1 MESSSNSQNYDNIS
15 FDLENFEKL
24 IFITVFFEK
33 KYIYLLYLLLES
45 LYIYGNLDNKTK
57 ILIYTSNDFKN
68 IIENSN
74 LYSDY
79 IIFYTNDDYKI
90 INEAYSA
97 RLDLFE
103 IPIISK
109 FKKILYL
116 DCDIIIINDINKIF
130 DLISDNLIYVKNE
143 GFIDN
148 KVLNGNIIS
157 SNEANFDNQEL
168 DQRSHGFVNYSQKID
183 FWGNS
188 FFEKDG
194 IKYDNNSGFSSGILL
209 FNNNKDV
216 RDIFKKIKDHIL
228 EDRKNNCENTF
239 YDQPYIV
246 YHCKKNNLIKE
257 GSLDNYIDS
266 DIGDMAK
273 NVLLE
278 ENIKNSFELK
288 KYVIDDNFF
297 DKENKAILHFN
308 NKPGDYFQK
317 NLMMTNKF
325 SKIKNINIKNIID
338 NARNYINKNSDIFKN
353 IDDFI
358 KNNIKIIENLLNI
371 SLNKNI
377 KNILFVD
384 RSNWVFIIILLFI
397 NNSLNIYI
405 IDNSIDNEIFKLLNE
420 DFKNRIFSVIDYSL
434 ESKYVKITDKSFD
447 LIYLNKS
454 FDLKKLLLKDRF
466 NIIYNDEVKNNLEE
480 INTSYKFK
488 NINLNL
494 HFLKDYFFKY
504 LIKFDKQ

>member
-1 MESSSNSQNYDNIS
+1 MKY
-15 FDLENFEKL
+15 EKL
-24 IFITVFFEK
+24 IFVTVFFEK

-45 LYIYGNLDNKTK
+45 LYVYGNLDNNTK
-57 ILIYTSNDFKN
+57 ILIYTSSDFKN
-68 IIENSN
+68 IIENSS
-74 LYSDY
+74 LYTNY
-79 IIFYTNDDYKI
+79 IIFHINDNFKI

-103 IPIISK
+103 IPIVTQ

-116 DCDIIIINDINKIF
+116 DCDTIIINDINKIF
-130 DLISDNLIYVKNE
+130 DLILDNLIYVKNE

-148 KVLNGNIIS
+148 KILNEFS
-157 SNEANFDNQEL
+157 E
-168 DQRSHGFVNYSQKID
+168 KID

-216 RDIFKKIKDHIL
+216 RDIFKVIKNHIL
-228 EDRKNNCENTF
+228 EDRKNNCEHKF

-246 YHCKKNNLIKE
+246 YYCKKNKLIKE

-266 DIGDMAK
+266 DIGDMA
-273 NVLLE
+273 NNILLE
-278 ENIKNSFELK
+278 ENIKNIFELK
-288 KYVIDDNFF
+288 KYIINDNFF
-297 DKENKAILHFN
+297 EKENKVILHFN

-325 SKIKNINIKNIID
+325 NKIKNINIKNIIK
-338 NARNYINKNSDIFKN
+338 NTEIYINKNYDIFKN
-353 IDDFI
+353 IEKDYI

-384 RSNWVFIIILLFI
+384 IDNLVIIIMLLFV
-397 NNSLNIYI
+397 NNNLNIYI
-405 IDNSIDNEIFKLLNE
+405 INNSIDNEIFKLLNN
-420 DFKNRIFSVIDYSL
+420 DFKNRIFNRFGINKEIYYS
-434 ESKYVKITDKSFD
+434 EKITLDKNQMNLNFFEFTDNSFD
-447 LIYLNKS
+447 LIYLNKDY
-454 FDLKKLLLKDRF
+454 DLTKIILKERF
-466 NIIYNDEVKNNLEE
+466 NIIYHKKIEDNLEE
-480 INTSYKFK
+480 INGLYKFK

-504 LIKFDKQ
+504 LIKI